1 MVSKANR
8 YESIETEN
16 HRHESKKHAEKA
28 EKIRVSTSSAGRA
41 VESRERA
48 EGIGRCKRSKGSEAE
63 RAGARKFREQRA

>member
-28 EKIRVSTSSAGRA
+28 EKIRVSTGTPMDVDSGEPANPSPSVIMRA
-41 VESRERA
+41 VSA
-48 EGIGRCKRSKGSEAE
+48 VNGTD
-63 RAGARKFREQRA
+63 